1 MTGTQPGATRQEER
15 AEWCWG
21 RRPCDARE
29 TAAWHSSG
37 AYPHSEASR
46 WQPAPRLT
54 TDGKGNQDMTHRET
68 DAAGGLP
75 NIESL

>member
-15 AEWCWG
+15 AEWCRGEDHAMPG
-21 RRPCDARE
+21 RRPHG
-29 TAAWHSSG
+29 TAAG
-37 AYPHSEASR
+37 LIPHSEASR
-46 WQPAPRLT
+46 WQPDRRLT
-54 TDGKGNQDMTHRET
+54 TDGKGNQDITHRET